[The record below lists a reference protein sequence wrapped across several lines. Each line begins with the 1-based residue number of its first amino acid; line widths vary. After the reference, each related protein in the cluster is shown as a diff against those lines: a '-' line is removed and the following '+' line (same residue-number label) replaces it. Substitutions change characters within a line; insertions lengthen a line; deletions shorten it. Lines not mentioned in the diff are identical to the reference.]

1 MNLLLGFFHR
11 APHASRS
18 RALRRFYRTLR
29 RKDTAEARAT
39 RLLRHWLS
47 TEQRAQ
53 FDAMNFFDVV
63 GCSTGKR
70 YRIHYGRLANVQEIG
85 EAGDSKMGLCAD
97 GIKRPHDSGST
108 EAPDDAGACCRSGLS
123 ARAVFPQPFTESRHA
138 VRLASA
144 AARTVRA
151 RHGEANDKDCCRDT
165 TGDGTGACRLHG

>member
-11 APHASRS
+11 APDASRS
-18 RALRRFYRTLR
+18 RALRRFYRTVC
-29 RKDTAEARAT
+29 RKDTVEARAT

-85 EAGDSKMGLCAD
+85 EAGDSKMGLCFVPKGYLVAGD
-97 GIKRPHDSGST
+97 VMLAQKIALETDELAALAVARRFPSVSVF
-108 EAPDDAGACCRSGLS
+108 APVNH
-123 ARAVFPQPFTESRHA
+123 RAFRGH
-138 VRLASA
+138 
-144 AARTVRA
+144 
-151 RHGEANDKDCCRDT
+151 
-165 TGDGTGACRLHG
+165 

>member
-11 APHASRS
+11 APDASRS
-18 RALRRFYRTLR
+18 RALRRFYRTVC

-85 EAGDSKMGLCAD
+85 EAGDSKMGLCFVPKGYLVAGD
-97 GIKRPHDSGST
+97 VMLAQKIALETDELAALAVARRFPSVSVF
-108 EAPDDAGACCRSGLS
+108 APVNH
-123 ARAVFPQPFTESRHA
+123 RAFRGH
-138 VRLASA
+138 
-144 AARTVRA
+144 
-151 RHGEANDKDCCRDT
+151 
-165 TGDGTGACRLHG
+165 